1 MFLHC
6 YRVEDH
12 FRSTYNTKVYSE
24 TGNVDISCRRRRR
37 AILHPRVRR
46 RTTAKLKR
54 QVTG

>member
-1 MFLHC
+1 MFPHC